1 MLVRDGFHCR
11 DVGYQAVQGVSHSQ
25 GLMTSVY
32 SARPTTAPSA
42 PASDSMSASI
52 FDDENNQ
59 DDGVSIDGHEV
70 GNTGDYTDIGW
81 DFQDS
86 QIGGN

>member
-1 MLVRDGFHCR
+1 MKKKYEAPQTDLTQVELEQGF
-11 DVGYQAVQGVSHSQ
+11 
-25 GLMTSVY
+25 
-32 SARPTTAPSA
+32 
-42 PASDSMSASI
+42 MSASI

-81 DFQDS
+81 DFQGS